1 MTLLDAPLAK
11 WKPGSALPPYWT
23 SGWKVKTGLVESAL
37 RTLPQVDLG
46 FAEADPVS
54 GVIDHEPIKSE
65 SELFFR
71 CSQRHSVNAA
81 AATVTATII
90 FLSFMLF
97 IVAVNDR

>member
-1 MTLLDAPLAK
+1 
-11 WKPGSALPPYWT
+11 LPH
-23 SGWKVKTGLVESAL
+23 
-37 RTLPQVDLG
+37 RG

-71 CSQRHSVNAA
+71 CSQRHSVTAA

-90 FLSFMLF
+90 FFSFLLF
-97 IVAVNDR
+97 IVAMNDR